1 MAWYSKNMAWC
12 SKKYLNSDFSEWT
25 VRQWINTQTFEP
37 ALFIVLGQWN
47 MESFWFYGGYYRAG
61 GSSES
66 CGQANGNSIMDISTF
81 IAKKVEYKDIV

>member
-1 MAWYSKNMAWC
+1 
-12 SKKYLNSDFSEWT
+12 
-25 VRQWINTQTFEP
+25 
-37 ALFIVLGQWN
+37 